1 MILEISFRFL
11 FDTFLGVLVVVFLM
25 IVAVLYFSLYQFKK
39 LILLLKWSTV
49 INDKVLNAIV
59 YDGDFSTSAD
69 NLEPFSENSSF
80 RDLFLEKLVE
90 SEKKFSG
97 AANEQINK
105 LFTDYKLEK
114 EAFNKIYQKKPS
126 LIAGGIKELSAM
138 RVQKALPNIAVFLTH
153 ASPIVYQEAQYAM
166 INLKGF
172 DGLNFLN
179 TIPNVISEWQQLRLL
194 LSITDIPSGSEESI
208 DLWLRSENDSVVI
221 FTLRLL
227 RKFQL
232 LSLYSSVLNLFNH
245 RSDQV
250 RIQAVETVQSLEN
263 STTIQ
268 HLTDSFKNQSE
279 EVQVE
284 IVRIL
289 KTSKDPRSIEFL
301 KEQLT
306 THSLVKLR
314 IFAAEALLE
323 LDQKEYLITL
333 RKDSDSSDELV
344 QIINHSIQ
352 EKIC

>member
-1 MILEISFRFL
+1 
-11 FDTFLGVLVVVFLM
+11 
-25 IVAVLYFSLYQFKK
+25 
-39 LILLLKWSTV
+39 
-49 INDKVLNAIV
+49 
-59 YDGDFSTSAD
+59 
-69 NLEPFSENSSF
+69 
-80 RDLFLEKLVE
+80 
-90 SEKKFSG
+90 
-97 AANEQINK
+97 
-105 LFTDYKLEK
+105 
-114 EAFNKIYQKKPS
+114 
-126 LIAGGIKELSAM
+126 
-138 RVQKALPNIAVFLTH
+138 
-153 ASPIVYQEAQYAM
+153 M

-344 QIINHSIQ
+344 QIINHAIQ